1 MTLNDKQKF
10 MDWFG
15 MKVKNGYVWTPVFG
29 DNPHT
34 PTINDVWEYITENYQ
49 PKTTSNIELEKNALI
64 ALEEYFGHILND
76 GSGKPMQISLEE
88 VANDVIGLFRAKT
101 TSTDIESLGLKEIL
115 SVIPDC
121 KILPKNQRECGYNQC
136 RDEIV
141 EKIQELYLAP
151 HLSNKSDLKKE
162 AVTGETSDGYHT
174 FNELYEFRKLYNAC
188 FFNEYAKQHEYLVHK
203 SKKHFTGELCFGG
216 GWFIVVAY
224 LPNKIGGLS
233 QISNH
238 YEMKDW
244 DLFQCPEKEFANVWD
259 GHTAQDVAKRL
270 KEYLSSN
277 EKEESEKQ

>member
-162 AVTGETSDGYHT
+162 AVEGFREWVDGKYK
-174 FNELYEFRKLYNAC
+174 ELYE
-188 FFNEYAKQHEYLVHK
+188 
-203 SKKHFTGELCFGG
+203 ELKD
-216 GWFIVVAY
+216 
-224 LPNKIGGLS
+224 KIGYDSYSIDYKHGILRGYVLV
-233 QISNH
+233 IRALN
-238 YEMKDW
+238 Y
-244 DLFQCPEKEFANVWD
+244 F
-259 GHTAQDVAKRL
+259 
-270 KEYLSSN
+270 LSSD
-277 EKEESEKQ
+277 EKEESEGQDDNK